1 MSITPMNPFCASV
14 MVRTEPNH
22 HSVLVCVLSVA
33 AVENVV
39 ALHERGT
46 ADKALFPGLNHAFHA
61 FIILSNS
68 SGGRVSMWSSFASDT
83 KPSINTDISFVV
95 YSLEPLSIM

>member
-1 MSITPMNPFCASV
+1 MNPFCASV
-14 MVRTEPNH
+14 MVRAEPNH

-39 ALHERGT
+39 ALYEGRT
-46 ADKALFPGLNHAFHA
+46 ADKALFPGLNYAFHA

-68 SGGRVSMWSSFASDT
+68 SGGRVSMRSSFASEII
-83 KPSINTDISFVV
+83 PSMNTDISFVV